1 MSLMVRRKAKAP
13 ETVTSVTYSWTRLK
27 KKKIKEQSRRKGDQ
41 RPSRGQNVVLRGRSR
56 DFGFHSVNDE
66 IGEFEAGK
74 RHDLIYI
81 FKKRFFL
88 KMSYHQSL
96 AVKIMDLSRV
106 STGVMRSQGS

>member
-1 MSLMVRRKAKAP
+1 MEDGV
-13 ETVTSVTYSWTRLK
+13 
-27 KKKIKEQSRRKGDQ
+27 
-41 RPSRGQNVVLRGRSR
+41 

-88 KMSYHQSL
+88 KMSYHQSR

-106 STGVMRSQGS
+106 GTGVMRSQGN